1 MCGFYGVF
9 TLNPLNNKELKI
21 QRKLSNKIKYRGP
34 DFSGEFISQNKNFY
48 SWHHR
53 LSIIDLKNSSNQPFK
68 YKNYVIL
75 FNGEVY
81 NYKEVKK
88 RLEKKFKFFTNGDTE
103 VLLYAWINW
112 GKNFFK
118 YIDGMYS
125 FVIYDNKN
133 LHFISDNFSEKPLFY
148 IKIKNR
154 IYFSSEQ
161 SVLVNGLE
169 LTRNINSEQ
178 INSFISLGF
187 FPYKFPI
194 YKNLNYLKPASIVSF
209 NKILKKKEIKYWNKN
224 NIKKKKKISTFK
236 NSDKLKL
243 KKLIIESIKNRLE
256 ADVPIAHFM
265 SSGFDSTLIAAICKK
280 ELNYNLQTYTV
291 RTPQNFTEIQK
302 VKKICKYLQLSN
314 KIVDFSYDQSF
325 IKISNQLLD
334 LFNEPNDNVASIM
347 FMEMSKKVRKDGY
360 KVSLCGLGG
369 DELIFGYNKYDL
381 INKVNKYTLEDNFH
395 LNKFINYFSFLI
407 FGNLKD
413 KFERF
418 ILPDKFN
425 KFLNFRNTENYENI
439 NPNFLKK
446 INEIIKERNL
456 LNSMY
461 NFDLN
466 NTLPL
471 SYNKS
476 LDLGSMR
483 SSLEVRSPFLNKK
496 IFSFLRS
503 FENGIFFEGS
513 NKKIFQEILLEY
525 LPINLIPKSKVGFNY
540 PLKNI
545 HKDIDFKNLNKSL
558 IKYIPFLKKKFKLKQ
573 NNRNFNKL
581 IFRLIILNKFL
592 NEKN

>member
-1 MCGFYGVF
+1 MCGFYGLF
-9 TLNPLNNKELKI
+9 TLNPLNDRELKT
-21 QRKLSNKIKYRGP
+21 QRKLSNQIKYRGP
-34 DFSGEFISQNKNFY
+34 DFSGEFISSNKNFY

-75 FNGEVY
+75 FNGEIY
-81 NYKEVKK
+81 NYKEIKK
-88 RLEKKFKFFTNGDTE
+88 KLEKKFKFYTNGDTE

-112 GKNFFK
+112 GKNFSK

-125 FVIYDNKN
+125 FVVYDNKN
-133 LHFISDNFSEKPLFY
+133 LYFISDNFSEKPLFY
-148 IKIKNR
+148 TKIKNT

-161 SVLVNGLE
+161 SVLVNSLN
-169 LTRNINSEQ
+169 LKKNINSEQ

-187 FPYKFPI
+187 FPYKYPI
-194 YKNLNYLKPASIVSF
+194 YENLNYLKPASIISF
-209 NKILKKKEIKYWNKN
+209 DKTFKKKEIQYWNKN
-224 NIKKKKKISTFK
+224 NINSKSKISFFT
-236 NSDKLKL
+236 NSHKLKL

-291 RTPQNFTEIQK
+291 RTPQNFKEIQH
-302 VKKICKYLQLSN
+302 VKRICKYLGLSN
-314 KIVDFSYDQSF
+314 KIIDFTYDQSF
-325 IKISNQLLD
+325 KKISNKLLK

-347 FMEMSKKVRKDGY
+347 FMEMSKKVRKDGF

-381 INKVNKYTLEDNFH
+381 LNKVNKYTFEDNFY
-395 LNKFINYFSFLI
+395 LRKFINFFSFLI

-413 KFERF
+413 KFNRF
-418 ILPDKFN
+418 ILPDRFN
-425 KFLNFRNTENYENI
+425 KFLNFRNLENYKNI
-439 NPNFLKK
+439 NTNFLKK
-446 INEIIKERNL
+446 IKELIKEKNL
-456 LNSMY
+456 LKSMY

-496 IFSFLRS
+496 IFSFLRR
-503 FENGIFFEGS
+503 FEDDVFFKGPNKLIF
-513 NKKIFQEILLEY
+513 KEILSDY
-525 LPINLIPKSKVGFNY
+525 LPFNLIPKSKLGFNY
-540 PLKNI
+540 PLQNI
-545 HKDIDFKNLNKSL
+545 HKSFESENLNKSL
-558 IKYIPFLKKKFKLKQ
+558 IKNLPFLKNNFRLKK
-573 NNRNFNKL
+573 NNKNYNKL
-581 IFRLIILNKFL
+581 IFRLIILNNFL
-592 NEKN
+592 NEKT

>member
-209 NKILKKKEIKYWNKN
+209 NKILKKKEIKYW
-224 NIKKKKKISTFK
+224 
-236 NSDKLKL
+236 
-243 KKLIIESIKNRLE
+243 
-256 ADVPIAHFM
+256 
-265 SSGFDSTLIAAICKK
+265 KK
-280 ELNYNLQTYTV
+280 E
-291 RTPQNFTEIQK
+291 K
-302 VKKICKYLQLSN
+302 
-314 KIVDFSYDQSF
+314 
-325 IKISNQLLD
+325 
-334 LFNEPNDNVASIM
+334 
-347 FMEMSKKVRKDGY
+347 
-360 KVSLCGLGG
+360 
-369 DELIFGYNKYDL
+369 NKY
-381 INKVNKYTLEDNFH
+381 F
-395 LNKFINYFSFLI
+395 
-407 FGNLKD
+407 
-413 KFERF
+413 
-418 ILPDKFN
+418 
-425 KFLNFRNTENYENI
+425 
-439 NPNFLKK
+439 
-446 INEIIKERNL
+446 
-456 LNSMY
+456 
-461 NFDLN
+461 
-466 NTLPL
+466 
-471 SYNKS
+471 
-476 LDLGSMR
+476 
-483 SSLEVRSPFLNKK
+483 
-496 IFSFLRS
+496 
-503 FENGIFFEGS
+503 
-513 NKKIFQEILLEY
+513 
-525 LPINLIPKSKVGFNY
+525 
-540 PLKNI
+540 
-545 HKDIDFKNLNKSL
+545 
-558 IKYIPFLKKKFKLKQ
+558 
-573 NNRNFNKL
+573 
-581 IFRLIILNKFL
+581 
-592 NEKN
+592 